1 MVGWTSSE
9 MSPASELTTR
19 RTYMDRFTLQEDLD
33 RFVHR
38 QNLMR
43 FQKLIDE
50 SAGEA
55 PDKQLLKLQAEEA
68 AKDHL
73 PSKEK

>member
-1 MVGWTSSE
+1 
-9 MSPASELTTR
+9 
-19 RTYMDRFTLQEDLD
+19 MDSFAHQKNLD

-38 QNLMR
+38 QNLER

-50 SAGEA
+50 STGAA
-55 PDKQLLKLQAEEA
+55 PHKQLLKLQAEEV

>member
-1 MVGWTSSE
+1 
-9 MSPASELTTR
+9 
-19 RTYMDRFTLQEDLD
+19 MDRFTLQQNLD

-38 QNLMR
+38 QNLER

-50 SAGEA
+50 SSGEA
-55 PDKQLLKLQAEEA
+55 PDRQLSRLQAEEV

-73 PSKEK
+73 LPKMNERLR

>member
-1 MVGWTSSE
+1 ME
-9 MSPASELTTR
+9 
-19 RTYMDRFTLQEDLD
+19 RFTYQQNLD
-33 RFVHR
+33 RLVHR
-38 QNLMR
+38 QNLKQ

-50 SAGEA
+50 STGET
-55 PDKQLLKLQAEEA
+55 PHEQLLKLQAEEV

>member
-1 MVGWTSSE
+1 M
-9 MSPASELTTR
+9 
-19 RTYMDRFTLQEDLD
+19 TYMDRYTLQQNLD

-38 QNLMR
+38 QNLER

-50 SAGEA
+50 STGEA
-55 PDKQLLKLQAEEA
+55 PHRQLLKLQAEEV

-73 PSKEK
+73 LPKMNERLR

>member
-1 MVGWTSSE
+1 
-9 MSPASELTTR
+9 MSPASELTR
-19 RTYMDRFTLQEDLD
+19 EDHMKRFNLQQNLD

-38 QNLMR
+38 QNLER

-50 SAGEA
+50 STGEA
-55 PDKQLLKLQAEEA
+55 PDKQLLKLQSEEV

-73 PSKEK
+73 LPKMNERLR

>member
-1 MVGWTSSE
+1 ME
-9 MSPASELTTR
+9 
-19 RTYMDRFTLQEDLD
+19 RFTHQQNLD

-38 QNLMR
+38 QNLNR

-50 SAGEA
+50 STGKE
-55 PDKQLLKLQAEEA
+55 PHKQLLNLLAEEV